1 MRELTPYDI
10 FISILSKNKPA
21 AEAMIQGNSNYPN
34 IFGMIH
40 FYDTPFGG
48 VLVSA
53 EIYGLPDNRMNG
65 NSMTDNSMNGN
76 STTANQMPKSMI
88 IKNSISS
95 GFYGFHIHEFGDCT
109 PPFNKTGDHYNPD
122 KQPHPYHAGDMP
134 PLLSNDGYACMI
146 FYDKRL
152 TIDDIV
158 GKSVVI
164 HSMRDDFTSQ
174 PSGDAGEKIACGV
187 THFLKSTAGI
197 QN

>member
-10 FISILSKNKPA
+10 FISILSENKPA

-34 IFGMIH
+34 IFGMVY

-65 NSMTDNSMNGN
+65 N
-76 STTANQMPKSMI
+76 
-88 IKNSISS
+88 ISS

-134 PLLSNDGYACMI
+134 PLLSNNGYACMI

-152 TIDDIV
+152 TIEDIV